1 MRAMVARRVLLGS
14 LLIMAMVCL
23 SGCLDTL
30 AEAVLAPESL
40 AVQGAS
46 GGVQALGSSIDSP
59 LSSLNDLS
67 STASELDHLLTN
79 YPDAANRGELSSLRN
94 QLNGGNGGKPAPPA
108 QQGSI
113 TNDKE
118 RMSDFDRRLEIRAAD
133 HRTTSDTL
141 VLKPRLI
148 LRRPGDQLQITIE
161 PTPLDHWQIPTYMLQ
176 PWQTTLH

>member
-1 MRAMVARRVLLGS
+1 MVLARVLLGGVLTLS
-14 LLIMAMVCL
+14 VVSL

-46 GGVQALGSSIDSP
+46 GGVQALGSNTDSP

-67 STASELDHLLTN
+67 STASEIDHLLAN
-79 YPDAANRGELSSLRN
+79 YPDAANRGELSSLRS
-94 QLNGGNGGKPAPPA
+94 QLNGGQVSKPPV

-118 RMSDFDRRLEIRAAD
+118 RMSDFDRRLEISTSDR
-133 HRTTSDTL
+133 RTTSDTM
-141 VLKPRLI
+141 VIKPRLI

-161 PTPLDHWQIPTYMLQ
+161 PTALDHWRIPTYMLQ